1 MLFNSVDFLIFF
13 PIVVLVYFIVPKKA
27 RYIWLL
33 VASYYFY
40 MCWNIKYIVLLVGST
55 LTTWLA
61 GKVISASKK
70 LLWKKIFFS
79 NWIQKSFNIFNRNQI
94 FEIINKD

>member
-70 LLWKKIFFS
+70 LLWKKISVISCVGVNLGILFCFKYPFLS
-79 NWIQKSFNIFNRNQI
+79 V
-94 FEIINKD
+94 